1 MSKKQSNHNAVKTK
15 RKSPRPAHG
24 PTYPLDCLC
33 FDRGPKF
40 NYTTLNLAEENLE
53 VSSAVLVANWFGL
66 AGGGLYL
73 PPEELRRRRRRRRR
87 RTGIGGVATPPSP
100 SRAAELAGWA
110 YFRPDKTNSAAAA
123 DAAVANIG

>member
-73 PPEELRRRRRRRRR
+73 PPEELRRRRRRR
-87 RTGIGGVATPPSP
+87 TGIGGVATPPSP

-123 DAAVANIG
+123 DAAAANIG